1 MKNESEAFL
10 HEVCGYCCSSS
21 IWGLLLG
28 ILVAV
33 NEAVR
38 IHNSWGMTKDPVT
51 VL

>member
-1 MKNESEAFL
+1 MKSVVTVAAVAF
-10 HEVCGYCCSSS
+10 GAGF
-21 IWGLLLG
+21 WG
-28 ILVAV
+28 ILVAA